1 MPAALRPFIAGIV
14 GWIVGGMVAFLASK
28 GIDIDKDSQQTI
40 IEYTVGLVIPLGGVV
55 AAIVHKIVAK
65 YTNPGDAA
73 TSQLAEEHVHENEQL
88 KAAGSNS
95 PSVIR

>member
-1 MPAALRPFIAGIV
+1 MPSFLRPFLSGIV
-14 GWIVGGMVAFLASK
+14 GSVVAGLIAWLAAR
-28 GIDIDKDSQQTI
+28 GINLDQDSQAKLVKML
-40 IEYTVGLVIPLGGVV
+40 VGFILPLFGGVFS
-55 AAIVHKIVAK
+55 IVHKVVAK

>member
-1 MPAALRPFIAGIV
+1 VPTVLKPFIAGVIS
-14 GWIVGGMVAFLASK
+14 WIIGGLVAYLASK
-28 GIDIDKDSQQTI
+28 GISVDKDSQQQI

-55 AAIVHKIVAK
+55 AAITHKIVAK

-73 TSQLAEEHVHENEQL
+73 TTQLVEEHHIENEQL

>member
-1 MPAALRPFIAGIV
+1 MLTAFRPFVAGVV
-14 GWIVGGMVAFLASK
+14 GWLVGGLVAFLASK
-28 GIDIDKDSQQTI
+28 GINVDKDSQQQI

-55 AAIVHKIVAK
+55 AAIVHKLVAK

-73 TSQLAEEHVHENEQL
+73 TTQLTEEHIHENEQL